1 MRGERWRIGW
11 LRGAALVVALMLGA
25 IAGAGAASL
34 VADTSDESV
43 SDPLTLGADL
53 ANQSCTGDA
62 LLVVARG
69 DSRPALRA
77 AVADNP
83 GASYL
88 DTAASC
94 PTLYAPLDTEEPAYV
109 VFLGPYDSPTG
120 ACEIR
125 MTPEHQGDYVTSL
138 RAGNQT
144 YVKCACE
151 LSAASMPV
159 LTPGLGTPTT
169 LDRMWIHQLQ
179 GMLVD
184 LGRIVED
191 EDETGD
197 FDATT
202 VAAVRAIQTAEQR
215 EPTGVVDAGMWE
227 FLKARACRGYDY

>member
-1 MRGERWRIGW
+1 MRGDRWRVGW
-11 LRGAALVVALMLGA
+11 LRGAVLVVALMLGA
-25 IAGAGAASL
+25 IAGTGAASL
-34 VADTSDESV
+34 VADTPDDNPG
-43 SDPLTLGADL
+43 DPLNLGATL
-53 ANQSCTGDA
+53 ANQSCSGDA

-138 RAGNQT
+138 RSGNQT

-151 LSAASMPV
+151 LSASTMPV
-159 LTPGLGTPTT
+159 LTPDLGIPTT
-169 LDRMWIHQLQ
+169 IDRMWIHQLQ

-191 EDETGD
+191 DDETGEY
-197 FDATT
+197 DATT
-202 VAAVRAIQTAEQR
+202 IAAIRTIQTTEHR
-215 EPTGVVDAGMWE
+215 EPNGVVDAAMWE